1 MQASR
6 TITTPTYTI
15 RYKNQWGAAS
25 RIHTDFRAIFIKTLE
40 CIRDMEFKVISIKFK
55 VQEGRYHN

>member
-1 MQASR
+1 MQSSA
-6 TITTPTYTI
+6 TVTTPTYTI
-15 RYKNQWGAAS
+15 RFKNKWGARS
-25 RIHTDFRAIFIKTLE
+25 CTHTDFRAIFIKTLE